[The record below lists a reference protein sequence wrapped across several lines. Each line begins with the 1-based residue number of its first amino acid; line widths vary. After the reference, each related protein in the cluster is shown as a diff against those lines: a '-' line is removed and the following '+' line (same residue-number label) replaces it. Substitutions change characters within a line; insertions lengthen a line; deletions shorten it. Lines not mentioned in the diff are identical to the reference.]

1 MEVYGRSEEERMEDA
16 MVGEVERAAFTAVV
30 AAYMEVEI
38 LDDVEDEK
46 GKGEMV
52 MDVDESSEEEEALM
66 EVQADI
72 VAELVEEILD
82 GMAAESLGEEM
93 EY

>member
-1 MEVYGRSEEERMEDA
+1 MRWWRRRKGLPSRPWWRL
-16 MVGEVERAAFTAVV
+16 
-30 AAYMEVEI
+30 EVEI